1 MTRPPAGGQLS
12 RYTRHL
18 RWLSLS
24 TPQLARPGVHA
35 SAASE
40 DPLAILPSEFNWHD
54 HVVMLLYVAAEIE
67 HSLMVEYLF
76 AAYTLGGPQVP
87 PEHQMQV
94 RRWQEV
100 ILGIAKEEMGHLI
113 TVQNVLTLLGAPIN
127 LRRQDYAWT
136 IDFYPFRFT
145 LERLAP
151 DTLATFV
158 CAESPAKWRHASAPL
173 IRRLAKVEAHHM
185 VNRVGIL
192 YARLVALLSHRDLLP
207 DSAFD
212 ATTLPYQAT
221 FDVWGRGYSG
231 GQRGQQAGNVA
242 RTLLPE
248 VLIYAVDSRESAV
261 NALCEIG
268 EQGEAVDSDLPAR
281 ATSRGRRAQAEEDS
295 HFVRFSTIFRQ
306 LQQLSARHRDQV
318 ARPVGPNPSTAFQK
332 ESAASDCTWISNQEA
347 RQWGHLFNLRY
358 RMLLVN
364 LSHTYRLPD
373 PTDQGPSAKGILIN
387 RTFGEMYNLRAIAGQ
402 LVQLPA
408 DAEKRG
414 GLLAGP
420 PFEMPYTL
428 DLPDREKERW
438 TLHRDLLEASRISMS
453 KLQPTA
459 TGDAAK
465 YLSALAN
472 SDQIAGQQIDRLL
485 APTSRTVAVGAR

>member
-1 MTRPPAGGQLS
+1 MSQRVPPGGGQLS
-12 RYTRHL
+12 RYSRHL

-24 TPQLARPGVHA
+24 TPQPARAGA
-35 SAASE
+35 RAATPAQ
-40 DPLAILPSEFNWHD
+40 DPLTILPSEFNWHD
-54 HVVMLLYVAAEIE
+54 HVVMLLHIAAEIE

-87 PEHQMQV
+87 PEHRMQV
-94 RRWQEV
+94 RRWQEI

-127 LRRQDYAWT
+127 LRRQDYSWA
-136 IDFYPFRFT
+136 IDFYPFPFALDRF
-145 LERLAP
+145 AA

-158 CAESPAKWRHASAPL
+158 SAESPAKWTQASAPL
-173 IRRLAKVEAHHM
+173 IKRLAKVEARHM

-192 YARLVALLSHRDLLP
+192 YSKLVTVLSRRDLIP

-212 ATTLPYQAT
+212 VATLPYQAT
-221 FDVWGRGYSG
+221 FDIWGRGYRS
-231 GQRGQQAGNVA
+231 GQRGQRAGNVP

-248 VLIYAVDSRESAV
+248 VLIYPVGSREEAV
-261 NALCEIG
+261 NALSEVG
-268 EQGEAVDSDLPAR
+268 EQGEAVDSDLR
-281 ATSRGRRAQAEEDS
+281 LTKGGHHAQAEEDS

-306 LQQLSARHRDQV
+306 LQALPPRHRGQV

-332 ESAASDCTWISNQEA
+332 ESAEADCTWISNTLA
-347 RQWGHLFNLRY
+347 RQWGHLFNIRY

-364 LSHTYRLPD
+364 LAHAFRLPD
-373 PTDQGPSAKGILIN
+373 PAEPGSTAKGSLVN

-408 DAEKRG
+408 DAAKRSG
-414 GLLAGP
+414 VLAGP

-428 DLPDREKERW
+428 ELPHREKEGW
-438 TLHRDLLEASRISMS
+438 MLHQDLLEAARISIN

-459 TGDAAK
+459 TGEAAD
-465 YLSALAN
+465 YLAALAN
-472 SDQIAGQQIDRLL
+472 SDQIAAQQIERMLAAPSL
-485 APTSRTVAVGAR
+485 APVGVR